1 MPAAGHETPRRFVA
15 AVLCLATIAGLGG
28 CQAAGGPRVG
38 VAGATAA
45 GAVAGGLIGAAA
57 GAAIVPGMVL
67 GAGVGA
73 GAALFA
79 RACPQL
85 SQMTAA
91 ARWMAPRKWTARLS

>member
-1 MPAAGHETPRRFVA
+1 MPVVGHETPRRYMA
-15 AVLCLATIAGLGG
+15 AVLCLTVIAGLGG

-79 RACPQL
+79 A
-85 SQMTAA
+85 SAH
-91 ARWMAPRKWTARLS
+91 